1 MSIIFIGLIVQYG
14 RCSTNGERCLTADG
28 HWCCRDKSIGTD
40 LPSVLSVLDQATRGV
55 EDLHAAGI
63 IHGDVKA
70 TNMLVFPG
78 GRIKISDLGSARPID
93 HRSTLFS

>member
-1 MSIIFIGLIVQYG
+1 M
-14 RCSTNGERCLTADG
+14 
-28 HWCCRDKSIGTD
+28 
-40 LPSVLSVLDQATRGV
+40 LSVLDQATRGV